1 MKREDS
7 NFEFLKVTEEAVF
20 NAGKIALE
28 FEKKKIKT
36 WYKSENQPVT
46 EADIL
51 INNYLQKFFK
61 EKTPNFG
68 WLSEESVDDNSRY
81 CKDYFWCLDP
91 IDGTRSFI
99 NGKPE
104 YTISLALML
113 KSTPIFGII
122 YNPKTREMFSAKKKF
137 GAFCNK
143 KKIYVENKEMT
154 KSKIALSSSEF
165 KIMEKYKNLNNLK
178 VTKMGSIA
186 YKIALVAKGD
196 IDIAISF
203 TKKNDWDLAAASVIL
218 EEAGGILSQTN
229 GKQISYNTKE
239 LKISS
244 VVASNKINHKK
255 IVNKILL
262 HEV

>member
-1 MKREDS
+1 
-7 NFEFLKVTEEAVF
+7 
-20 NAGKIALE
+20 
-28 FEKKKIKT
+28 
-36 WYKSENQPVT
+36 
-46 EADIL
+46 
-51 INNYLQKFFK
+51 
-61 EKTPNFG
+61 
-68 WLSEESVDDNSRY
+68 
-81 CKDYFWCLDP
+81 
-91 IDGTRSFI
+91 
-99 NGKPE
+99 
-104 YTISLALML
+104 
-113 KSTPIFGII
+113 
-122 YNPKTREMFSAKKKF
+122 
-137 GAFCNK
+137 
-143 KKIYVENKEMT
+143 MT